1 MRRLAENSRQCCC
14 VRSAPASRAAPT
26 RSCATLLPSA
36 CSVCPAT
43 SGSTRT
49 CRSTRYRPGDGSNT
63 ASFRAEARKWIDAN
77 APREFEAELSKASL
91 GRIKLKQHD
100 IVEVAKAWQ
109 KRKSDGGWVCLHW
122 PKEYGGRGATPVERV
137 IWQQEEGVYFKLTSP
152 FQIGEGMCGP
162 TLMAYGSE
170 ADKRRYL
177 PKIAS
182 GEEIWCQLFSEPSG
196 GSDVAGLRT
205 RAEADGDHWVING
218 QKIWTSG
225 AHYSDYGILI
235 TRTDPGVPKHKGL
248 TMFYIDMKSAGVE
261 VRPIRQANGM
271 REFNEVFFTNLRISD
286 KQRLGAVGDGWN
298 VSLTTLMNERMTIGA
313 RLATGFSELFEFC
326 SNLMTE
332 EGLAIDD
339 RATRS
344 KLANWAVKNSGLK
357 YTSMRAISA
366 LSKGERP
373 GPENSIGKLVAGSM
387 LQDIA
392 MYAMD
397 LEGASGMLTDP
408 DAAEAAGQF
417 QAMLM
422 SSPSTRIAGGT
433 DEILR
438 NIIAERVLG
447 LPGDIRVDK
456 DVPFNK
462 IPTKGR

>member
-1 MRRLAENSRQCCC
+1 MNFDDTPQEAE
-14 VRSAPASRAAPT
+14 
-26 RSCATLLPSA
+26 
-36 CSVCPAT
+36 
-43 SGSTRT
+43 
-49 CRSTRYRPGDGSNT
+49 
-63 ASFRAEARKWIDAN
+63 FREQAKAWIAAN
-77 APREFEAELSKASL
+77 APKEFEAELSTASL
-91 GRIKLKQHD
+91 GRIKLKKHD

-109 KRKSDGGWVCLHW
+109 KKKSDGGWACLHW
-122 PKEYGGRGATPVERV
+122 PREYGGRGATAVERV

-162 TLMAYGSE
+162 TLMAYGNE
-170 ADKRRYL
+170 TDKRRYL

-182 GEEIWCQLFSEPSG
+182 GEEIWCQLFSEPAG

-205 RAEADGDHWVING
+205 RAERDGEHWVING

-225 AHYSDYGILI
+225 AHYSDFGILI
-235 TRTDPGVPKHKGL
+235 TRTDPNVPKHKGL
-248 TMFYIDMKSAGVE
+248 TMFYVDMKSPGVE
-261 VRPIRQANGM
+261 VRPIKQANGM
-271 REFNEVFFTNLRISD
+271 QEFNEVFFTDLRVADS
-286 KQRLGAVGDGWN
+286 QRLGAAGDGWN

-313 RLATGFSELFEFC
+313 RLATGFAELFDFC
-326 SNLMTE
+326 CNLMTE
-332 EGLAIDD
+332 NGLAIDD
-339 RATRS
+339 SATRS

-366 LSKGERP
+366 LSRGERP

-392 MYAMD
+392 TYAMD
-397 LEGASGMLTDP
+397 LQGASGMLNDP
-408 DAAEAAGQF
+408 ESAEAAGQF

-422 SSPSTRIAGGT
+422 SSPSARIAGGT

-456 DVPFNK
+456 DVPFNR
-462 IPTKGR
+462 IPTKGRRA